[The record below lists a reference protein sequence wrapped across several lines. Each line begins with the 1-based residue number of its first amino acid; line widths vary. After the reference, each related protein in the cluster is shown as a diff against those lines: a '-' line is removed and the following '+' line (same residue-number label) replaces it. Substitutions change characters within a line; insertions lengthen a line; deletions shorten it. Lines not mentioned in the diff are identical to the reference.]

1 MTNTPPT
8 DPNSRRGNGLDF
20 EEFIGVLVAFAAIGS
35 ILFWSFSRRS
45 SSWSFND
52 LLSLSPAP
60 TSGVKPASTPNP
72 LINNQDGSF
81 PLVLPSN
88 PPQSSEIKP
97 IKPPEETI
105 PEVVSPLVQTIP
117 APIIV
122 QPSIVP
128 LTTVSPS
135 PSAQVTSPVTKIP
148 VIPPAKGFTDLP
160 PNFWGQK
167 FIDSLSSRNIIKGF
181 EDYSFRPNQ
190 PITRAEF
197 AAILE
202 RAFKDQKI
210 GSSQLAFTDVPG
222 SYWAIKDI
230 NESIGSGF
238 LKGYP
243 DKTFKPDQ
251 KISRVQVLVSLVSG
265 LKLKGSPTIPADK
278 TVGIFKDA
286 KDIPKYALDKVAIA
300 SLNEMVV
307 NYPDIQAFEPN
318 REATR
323 AEVAAMVHQALVKMG
338 RIKPVSSVNI
348 VKVPK

>member
-8 DPNSRRGNGLDF
+8 DPNSRKGNNSLDF
-20 EEFIGVLVAFAAIGS
+20 EEFIGVLVAFAAIGA
-35 ILFWSFSRRS
+35 ILFWSFSRRTS
-45 SSWSFND
+45 GWSFND
-52 LLSLSPAP
+52 LLSISPAP
-60 TSGVKPASTPNP
+60 TSGVKPAPDINP
-72 LINNQDGSF
+72 LIGDKNIGS

-88 PPQSSEIKP
+88 PPESLEIKP
-97 IKPPEETI
+97 VKPPEEPIT
-105 PEVVSPLVQTIP
+105 EVTPSPT
-117 APIIV
+117 APIVV
-122 QPSIVP
+122 QPPFIP
-128 LTTVSPS
+128 PS
-135 PSAQVTSPVTKIP
+135 TNLPSNSSQVIPSGGKKP

-160 PNFWGQK
+160 SNFWGQS

-181 EDYSFRPNQ
+181 EDASFRPNQ

-197 AAILE
+197 AAILQ
-202 RAFKDQKI
+202 RAFPQKA
-210 GSSQLAFTDVPG
+210 GSNQLAFSDVPG
-222 SYWAIKDI
+222 GYWAIKDI
-230 NESIGSGF
+230 NESISSGF

-251 KISRVQVLVSLVSG
+251 KITRVQVLVSLVSG
-265 LKLKGSPTIPADK
+265 LNLKSSPAIPTNK

-307 NYPDIQAFEPN
+307 NYPDIKAFDPN

-323 AEVAAMVHQALVKMG
+323 AEVAAMVHQSLVRMG
-338 RIKPVSSVNI
+338 RIKPVSSPNI